1 MSGLKPH
8 GVPEQRCVGSTLL
21 WQFPVAHGGLGF
33 RIGMC
38 CPVEPIAQSVRLNP
52 KRLNESE
59 MRRTWRFWPRRGQDM
74 QFKKKKVNIS
84 L

>member
-59 MRRTWRFWPRRGQDM
+59 NWEFLAETRTGYAGFFF
-74 QFKKKKVNIS
+74 FK
-84 L
+84 